1 MSRLPTPVRQTAQIL
16 RKARHMIYA
25 AASFWLLVFVL
36 MAWGVDHLWRS
47 QAKPKTLNAVLFPG
61 TLVAQVGRIIGLL
74 ITGATVAPGAP
85 KGEDGDRPDWQPKLP
100 VIGPVLVALIPMAAI
115 SSMLYLVM
123 VYLGPAIISQLPAD
137 QIPPSMPLSLTAFWE
152 QLRRLI
158 TLSENTLNAV
168 RGADIAAW
176 QVALFVYLMICLTI
190 RMAPSPG
197 NVRGHVG
204 AVVILGVIAALA
216 GSVWETMPQLI
227 LSAWPLLAL
236 SIGWVLLVLLAT
248 LLACGIIQTTRLVLR
263 TE

>member
-1 MSRLPTPVRQTAQIL
+1 
-16 RKARHMIYA
+16 MIYA

-36 MAWGVDHLWRS
+36 MAWGVEHLWRT
-47 QAKPKTLNAVLFPG
+47 QAKTKTLNTVLFPG
-61 TLVAQVGRIIGLL
+61 TIVAQAGRIVGLL
-74 ITGATVAPGAP
+74 ITGATVAPGAQ
-85 KGEDGDRPDWQPKLP
+85 KNDDGDRPDWQPKLP
-100 VIGPVLVALIPMAAI
+100 VIGPVLVALVPMVAI
-115 SSMLYLVM
+115 ALMIYLVI
-123 VYLGPAIISQLPAD
+123 VYLGPAIIAQLPAD

-168 RGADIAAW
+168 RAAETAAW
-176 QVALFVYLMICLTI
+176 QILLFVYLMICLTI
-190 RMAPSPG
+190 RMAPFPG

-204 AVVILGVIAALA
+204 AIVILGVIAALA

-236 SIGWVLLVLLAT
+236 SIGWLLLVLLAT
-248 LLACGIIQTTRLVLR
+248 LLACGIIQTTRLILR

>member
-1 MSRLPTPVRQTAQIL
+1 
-16 RKARHMIYA
+16 MIYA

-36 MAWGVDHLWRS
+36 MAWGVEHLWRT
-47 QAKPKTLNAVLFPG
+47 QAKTKTLNTVLFPG
-61 TLVAQVGRIIGLL
+61 TIVAQAGRIVGLL

-85 KGEDGDRPDWQPKLP
+85 KNDDGDRPDWQPKLP
-100 VIGPVLVALIPMAAI
+100 VIGPILVALVPMAAI
-115 SSMLYLVM
+115 ALMIYLVIE
-123 VYLGPAIISQLPAD
+123 YLGPAIIAQLPAD

-158 TLSENTLNAV
+158 TLSESTLNAV
-168 RGADIAAW
+168 RAADTAAW
-176 QVALFVYLMICLTI
+176 QIALFVYLMICLTI

-204 AVVILGVIAALA
+204 AIVILGVIAALA
-216 GSVWETMPQLI
+216 GSVWEAMPQLI

-236 SIGWVLLVLLAT
+236 SIGWLLLVLLAT
-248 LLACGIIQTTRLVLR
+248 LLACGIIQTTRLILR